1 MTKFK
6 HTGTVRGVT
15 PMDKT
20 PLQNLPKSW
29 WQKIGVSV
37 NAGEAREAFRASYH
51 EIFNLAETEL
61 RIMAV
66 FHDEIVS
73 EVKK

>member
-1 MTKFK
+1 MSKFK
-6 HTGTVRGVT
+6 HTGTMRGVT
-15 PMDKT
+15 PMGKT
-20 PLQNLPKSW
+20 MPQNLPKSW

-37 NAGEAREAFRASYH
+37 SADEARESFRTSYP

-73 EVKK
+73 GVKK

>member
-15 PMDKT
+15 SMGKT

-37 NAGEAREAFRASYH
+37 SADEAREAFRTSYP

-61 RIMAV
+61 LIMAV
-66 FHDEIVS
+66 FHDEIVY